1 LQSGSPARVDYDNH
15 SGIVEVVYPERIVST
30 TSPAKFQM
38 TATFTEQSGKTALIF
53 RMRFASVAE
62 REQVKAFAL

>member
-1 LQSGSPARVDYDNH
+1 
-15 SGIVEVVYPERIVST
+15 
-30 TSPAKFQM
+30 M